1 MGKRSTEDLT
11 GQQIGM
17 LKVLYKATNPV
28 QRKGYHCYYV
38 CQCLF
43 CGERIIRREDHL
55 RYGRCYSCGCKRRG
69 KSG

>member
-1 MGKRSTEDLT
+1 MGKRSLEDLT

-17 LKVLYKATNPV
+17 LKVLGKASVPTSQN
-28 QRKGYHCYYV
+28 GYHVYYI

-43 CGERIIRREDHL
+43 CGEYVHRREDHL

-69 KSG
+69 KSN